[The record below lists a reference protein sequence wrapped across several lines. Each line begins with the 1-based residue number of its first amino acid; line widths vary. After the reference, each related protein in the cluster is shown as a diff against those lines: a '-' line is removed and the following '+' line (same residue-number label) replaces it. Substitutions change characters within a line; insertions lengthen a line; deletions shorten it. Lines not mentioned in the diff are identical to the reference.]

1 MTPDFLR
8 GFLQAGM
15 LVTVASFILILTTKP
30 NSAEFVISVCSLG
43 IGLTLVGLIAVIIWL
58 GKR

>member
-8 GFLQAGM
+8 GFLQGG
-15 LVTVASFILILTTKP
+15 LLITVMALFFVFTAQP

-43 IGLTLVGLIAVIIWL
+43 VGLTLTGLIVFIIWL